1 MPSFVRWPTTHAQST
16 LGCIATVCAA
26 DIDQAVKARDGFKPM
41 TLEECEDLESR
52 TAKLLQSG
60 RISEPYKST
69 DVHDSTDKHPE

>member
-1 MPSFVRWPTTHAQST
+1 

-69 DVHDSTDKHPE
+69 DVHDSTDKHPEWLV